1 MPVESSVGDRPLKAL
16 LAFLC
21 PSFPRQLCASGGKP
35 SQMCLVNVH
44 DLSPCG
50 GVTGSSFQL
59 PGNPALANASE
70 KKKKKK
76 FRP

>member
-1 MPVESSVGDRPLKAL
+1 MPVESLVGERPFKAL

-21 PSFPRQLCASGGKP
+21 PSFPRQLSASGGKP
-35 SQMCLVNVH
+35 SQICLVNVH
-44 DLSPCG
+44 DLSPCW

-70 KKKKKK
+70 KKKKI
-76 FRP
+76 